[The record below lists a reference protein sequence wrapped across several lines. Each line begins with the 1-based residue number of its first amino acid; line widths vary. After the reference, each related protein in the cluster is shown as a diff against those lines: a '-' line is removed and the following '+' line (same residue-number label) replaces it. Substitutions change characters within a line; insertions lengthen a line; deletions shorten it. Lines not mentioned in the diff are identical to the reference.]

1 MAQQFASRDACKIRL
16 IRREQLILAEVGM
29 DRIDS
34 ASSFVDYL
42 CESYGF
48 SKSSVWYN
56 LKSLKKKGVL
66 DFATKDEQGKPLALT
81 EEGLAHFAAL
91 GNEKNV
97 LMEAFSSKEIAL
109 ATEGRSY
116 GQRDIRGL
124 AIDRGGLA

>member
-109 ATEGRSY
+109 ALEGRSY

-124 AIDRGGLA
+124 AMDRGGLA

>member
-16 IRREQLILAEVGM
+16 IRREQLILAEVGV

-56 LKSLKKKGVL
+56 LKSLKRKGVL
-66 DFATKDEQGKPLALT
+66 DFATKEEPGKPLALT
-81 EEGLAHFAAL
+81 AEGLSQFTAL
-91 GNEKNV
+91 GSERNM

-109 ATEGRSY
+109 EMEGRSY

-124 AIDRGGLA
+124 AMDRGGLA

>member
-16 IRREQLILAEVGM
+16 IRREQLILAEVGV

>member
-109 ATEGRSY
+109 ATEGRGY

>member
-1 MAQQFASRDACKIRL
+1 VAQQFASRDACKTRL
-16 IRREQLILAEVGM
+16 IRREQLILAEVGR

-66 DFATKDEQGKPLALT
+66 DFATKEEQGKPLALT
-81 EEGLAHFAAL
+81 EEGLVQLAAI
-91 GNEKNV
+91 GSKRNM
-97 LMEAFSSKEIAL
+97 LMEAFSSKGIAL
-109 ATEGRSY
+109 AMEGRSY